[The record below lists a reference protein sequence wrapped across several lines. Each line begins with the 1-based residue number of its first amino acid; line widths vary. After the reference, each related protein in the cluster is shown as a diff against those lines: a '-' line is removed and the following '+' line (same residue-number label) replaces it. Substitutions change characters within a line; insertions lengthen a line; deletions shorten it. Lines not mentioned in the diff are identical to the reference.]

1 MVKVADRAKLRSEF
15 MSEPALTTGLLTY
28 PEAAEVTGFSR
39 NYIANLVSQG
49 TLHPVKV
56 EGRHSKYLHK
66 EEVEW
71 LQRRRGGVNEPNPLV
86 DDAQMTSVVSGADV
100 SMIDAAMLGYTSPA
114 EAATEALPSAG
125 LALTLLVLG
134 LIFAFVMQKQP
145 NKEQLERFKRA
156 PEFKPLRQAIRRL
169 ARELDA
175 A

>member
-1 MVKVADRAKLRSEF
+1 
-15 MSEPALTTGLLTY
+15 MSEQTLTTGLLTY
-28 PEAAEVTGFSR
+28 AEAAEVTGFSR

-71 LQRRRGGVNEPNPLV
+71 LQRRRNGINEPNPLA
-86 DDAQMTSVVSGADV
+86 DDARMTSIVPGADV
-100 SMIDAAMLGYTSPA
+100 SMIDVSMIDAALRDYTAPA
-114 EAATEALPSAG
+114 EAAAEALPSVGVAFS
-125 LALTLLVLG
+125 LLVLG
-134 LIFAFVMQKQP
+134 LLFAFMMQRQP
-145 NKEQLERFKRA
+145 NKEQLDRLKQA
-156 PEFKPLRQAIRRL
+156 PELRPLKQAIRRL